1 MLEINKSLKMEKYEF
16 KTYYY
21 FNCDNCGIEFKVE
34 KNNLFRRKTKSCQ
47 KCSSYLGLRKIN
59 IKPKYQGLLT
69 KIKNSAK
76 KKNLN
81 FNLTLDDILF
91 FTEIS
96 NCHYCETVINW
107 NSKNNN
113 RYNLD
118 RKDNS
123 QGYNKDNLV
132 VCCWKCNNTR
142 SNLYTYE
149 EFLLLKEGLI
159 NIQKLNKK

>member
-1 MLEINKSLKMEKYEF
+1 MLNVNKSFKVEKYNY
-16 KTYYY
+16 KIYYY
-21 FNCDNCGIEFKVE
+21 FNCVNCNSEFKVE
-34 KNNLFRRKTKSCQ
+34 KNNTYRRKTECCQ
-47 KCSSYLGLRKIN
+47 KCSSYLGLNKIN

-81 FNLTLDDILF
+81 FNLTLNDVLQFIIIDK
-91 FTEIS
+91 
-96 NCHYCETVINW
+96 CHYCECSIDW
-107 NSKNNN
+107 DIKNNN

-118 RKDNS
+118 RKDNNK
-123 QGYNKDNLV
+123 GYTKDNLV